1 MAGSEYSDDEI
12 YEEGPSSQAIVLDA
26 LLTPFRVLFS
36 KTALRIYLNILL
48 FSVAT
53 VVLLGIS
60 SIAYGIFYFRFIPT
74 VGVDREVH
82 LQFGYPDAPTSH
94 SDIHRLTSHRDGHPW
109 GTASFGS
116 EFAHSQPYDVA
127 VTLDM
132 PRTPANLDAG
142 NFMLDLT
149 LHSCQQGS
157 SVLPTSSSSLT
168 TISQT
173 RRPAILTY
181 SSPLVDLARRLLR
194 LPLYVLG
201 LRREAEKL
209 EVLYGRED

>member
-74 VGVDREVH
+74 VGVDREGRPS
-82 LQFGYPDAPTSH
+82 LGN
-94 SDIHRLTSHRDGHPW
+94 RL
-109 GTASFGS
+109 
-116 EFAHSQPYDVA
+116 
-127 VTLDM
+127 
-132 PRTPANLDAG
+132 
-142 NFMLDLT
+142 
-149 LHSCQQGS
+149 
-157 SVLPTSSSSLT
+157 
-168 TISQT
+168 I
-173 RRPAILTY
+173 
-181 SSPLVDLARRLLR
+181 RL
-194 LPLYVLG
+194 
-201 LRREAEKL
+201 
-209 EVLYGRED
+209 